1 MEKWNI
7 KRIEFAP
14 GVKEKIDFFV
24 DEQHPELKKMVE
36 DRIKDL
42 LNYPDLLWQIV
53 EMEDRVNGRFI
64 TKNQQIELAGKVSR
78 KKSLAV
84 ITHFGFHR

>member
-7 KRIEFAP
+7 KRIEFAS

-24 DEQHPELKKMVE
+24 DEQHPELKEMVE
-36 DRIKDL
+36 GRIKDL

-53 EMEDRVNGRFI
+53 EMEDRENGRFI

-78 KKSLAV
+78 KESLAV